1 MLIPMRAPVEVSRRG
16 VGRPSKAQ
24 PYRSFVADLLL
35 SNPNLKA
42 LEVVARAREVGYTG
56 GKSALYQVIASI
68 RPKRG
73 RPLGTSDRIPGEIV
87 RHGVGQV
94 DLRVGDHT
102 RPVGFVLSR
111 LEFSQWA
118 TVSVVPD
125 LAMETVFRAMV
136 QHYQRMGGLP
146 FLAIFDRAKPFAMR
160 AEREGQAPEWD
171 PAFAHAVIQLGI
183 GVEVRARRGA
193 DRGPGLNLGNW
204 AKAGLL
210 NGRIFQDEAD
220 VELGMKVWIDKM
232 NDLPTPELGGKS
244 PALLLTEERQ
254 RLRALRLGPEDLALR
269 FPVVVS
275 ARATVVFDGETYPM
289 PPDAIG
295 LVGALYLYPG
305 RVVIVA
311 GRYETVHLRRRVVG
325 GNVHGAHGRERE
337 LNGAP
342 ENSPGERVEH
352 GRSATH

>member
-1 MLIPMRAPVEVSRRG
+1 MRVDAEVSRRG

-24 PYRSFVADLLL
+24 PYRSFVAELLL
-35 SNPNLKA
+35 ANPNLKA

-87 RHGVGQV
+87 RHGFGQIDV
-94 DLRVGDHT
+94 RVGDRT

-111 LEFSQWA
+111 LEYSQWA
-118 TVSVVPD
+118 TVSVVAD
-125 LAMETVFRAMV
+125 LGMETVFRAMV
-136 QHYQRMGGLP
+136 QHYQRIGGLP
-146 FLAIFDRAKPFAMR
+146 FLAIFDRAKPFVVR
-160 AEREGQAPEWD
+160 TDRDGQAPEWD
-171 PAFAHAVIQLGI
+171 PAFAHAAIQLGL

-210 NGRIFQDEAD
+210 NGRVFRDEAD
-220 VELGMKVWIDKM
+220 VEEGMKVWLDKM
-232 NDLPTPELGGKS
+232 NDLSTPELGGKT

-254 RLRALRLGPEDLALR
+254 RLRALRLSPEDLALR
-269 FPVVVS
+269 FPVVVT
-275 ARATVVFDGETYPM
+275 ARSTVVFEGESYPM

-295 LVGALYLYPG
+295 LVGALYLYPA

-311 GRYETVHLRRRVVG
+311 GRYEAAHLRRRRADPAAR
-325 GNVHGAHGRERE
+325 NSEKVHD
-337 LNGAP
+337 P
-342 ENSPGERVEH
+342 
-352 GRSATH
+352 RSEQQPSQPSDVSASHSASHP

>member
-1 MLIPMRAPVEVSRRG
+1 MITPMRVPVEVSRRG

-35 SNPNLKA
+35 ANPNLKA

-87 RHGVGQV
+87 RHGFGQV
-94 DLRVGDHT
+94 DVRVGDHT
-102 RPVGFVLSR
+102 RAVGFVLSR
-111 LEFSQWA
+111 LEYSQWA

-125 LAMETVFRAMV
+125 LAMETGFRAMV

-146 FLAIFDRAKPFAMR
+146 FLAIFDRAKPFAIR
-160 AEREGQAPEWD
+160 AERDGQAPEWD

-220 VELGMKVWIDKM
+220 VEAGMTAWIDKM
-232 NDLPTPELGGKS
+232 NDLPTPELGGKAPS
-244 PALLLTEERQ
+244 LLLTEERQ
-254 RLRALRLGPEDLALR
+254 RLRALRLASDDLALR

-275 ARATVVFDGETYPM
+275 ARASVAFDGETYPM
-289 PPDAIG
+289 PADSIG
-295 LVGALYLYPG
+295 LVGALYLYPS

-311 GRYETVHLRRRVVG
+311 GRHETVHQRRRIVD
-325 GNVHGAHGRERE
+325 GALRDARGHEHDLSRAPDTSPEERGS
-337 LNGAP
+337 L
-342 ENSPGERVEH
+342 
-352 GRSATH
+352 GRSVTH